1 MLNELLLPEFE
12 HMEDMT
18 VKELAY
24 RMKYVV
30 DAAIIRVEIAR
41 KSGSMEEVKFIESKL
56 NDINRALMFLRYEE
70 QRRNVKNWIGRP

>member
-1 MLNELLLPEFE
+1 MLNQLLLPEFE

-24 RMKYVV
+24 RMQYVV
-30 DAAIIRVEIAR
+30 DAAIIRVQIAR
-41 KSGSMEEVKFIESKL
+41 KSGSLEEVKFIEGKL

-70 QRRNVKNWIGRP
+70 QRRNVNNWIG